1 MSVHYKFKS
10 SLDFDTVTF
19 DGLHISVGELKK
31 NILQQKKIGKGADF
45 DLQITNAQTK
55 EVYTSDDYLVPKNTS
70 VIVARVPVTTTG
82 RKNCSR
88 ERNRDGEHSVPD
100 VCNPLWGEKCTCKN
114 PYSSF
119 SSTTTTLRQICAL
132 CAAPVVCLALMMMMS
147 SPLSRRGGHFAR
159 RGKSAPADLST
170 AAPSLGCWSRSAL
183 YVRPAFAW
191 EARLACF

>member
-100 VCNPLWGEKCTCKN
+100 VCNPLWGGKVHMQK
-114 PYSSF
+114 PLLLLLLYYYYSASD
-119 SSTTTTLRQICAL
+119 LRL
-132 CAAPVVCLALMMMMS
+132 VCC
-147 SPLSRRGGHFAR
+147 SRCV
-159 RGKSAPADLST
+159 SCVDDDD
-170 AAPSLGCWSRSAL
+170 
-183 YVRPAFAW
+183 V
-191 EARLACF
+191 